1 VIQERGP
8 WRGVEQVEFETLDWA
23 DWFNTKRLLE
33 PIGHMPPAE
42 FEELHSHP
50 KEAPA
55 LVAGLR

>member
-1 VIQERGP
+1 
-8 WRGVEQVEFETLDWA
+8 VEQVEFETLDWA